1 MKLKQFFNYLILFFS
16 FQIFMFVEWLNRY
29 FGKVSFEQILVFF
42 NFGTQGLLD
51 TEDYVIEK
59 FIQLCFYFPVFLI

>member
-1 MKLKQFFNYLILFFS
+1 
-16 FQIFMFVEWLNRY
+16 MFVEWLNRY

-59 FIQLCFYFPVFLI
+59 FIQLCFYFPVFLILIIFLLSLVTKKLKIPKL